1 MNYKNTV
8 FNGSNKTHNL
18 TKFISI
24 IAQHSLQTG
33 PIRTQD
39 TRITQLTL
47 QRASQLL
54 AVMQT
59 SNQKEGKRRH
69 VFEVNLPS
77 TQGSTGSYHQFL

>member
-8 FNGSNKTHNL
+8 FKQNAQANEVYQHNRS
-18 TKFISI
+18 TQPAKQ
-24 IAQHSLQTG
+24 A
-33 PIRTQD
+33 IRTQD

-54 AVMQT
+54 SVMQT
-59 SNQKEGKRRH
+59 RNQKEGKCGH
-69 VFEVNLPS
+69 VFEVNLPC